1 MSRLLTALAGIFAI
15 AWLAAAN
22 GWAQLPNLP
31 SGAVTNAADY
41 SREFAPGTIVTIW
54 GTNLAALAG
63 AASAIPLPVTLQGA
77 SVEVIDGSRTLNAPL
92 FYVSPG
98 QINAQLPFDLTSATV
113 QVRVRN
119 AAGVSGS
126 DTVTVLSRAP
136 RLFTK
141 TMDGK
146 GGSHPSARRLQRGF
160 GRFAGQAR

>member
-1 MSRLLTALAGIFAI
+1 MWSTNGGKMGRTRGGIVVVIIAFFLLFEI
-15 AWLAAAN
+15 A
-22 GWAQLPNLP
+22 GWAQAPAVP
-31 SGAVTNAADY
+31 QGSVTNAADY
-41 SREFAPGTIVTIW
+41 SRELAPGTIVTIW
-54 GTNLAALAG
+54 GTNLAPRTG
-63 AASAIPLPVTLQGA
+63 AAAAIPLPVTLQGA

-126 DTVTVLSRAP
+126 DTVTVLPRAP

-141 TMDGK
+141 
-146 GGSHPSARRLQRGF
+146 
-160 GRFAGQAR
+160 